1 MTIACTFR
9 PLRLMLVTATA
20 LSSLALHAQDAPAPN
35 PAAVVAP
42 VAELEQQ
49 FRDPPASARP
59 RVWWH
64 WMNGNVTKD
73 GIAKDFA
80 WMKRVGIGGVQNF
93 DANLATPQVVDKRLV
108 YMTPEWKDAFRF
120 AVAEAERQG
129 LEFAIAS
136 SPGWSETGGPWVKPE
151 DAMKKL
157 VWSETIVKGGKRF
170 AGTLAPPPSVTGV
183 FQSLAGSGSLADLM
197 AGPHKKA
204 SPVAGGDV
212 RVIAWPEVA
221 AADPVPS
228 ITGADGKPV
237 DAALLLDSDLSTGT
251 SVMLN
256 SAQSPFVTLDYPQP
270 RKVQSARLFIGHA
283 WMMWIGALVT
293 PHLEVSRDGK
303 TWQKVADLP
312 VTNVPTTVSF
322 APVTAQHFRVVIG
335 RPDTS
340 NFTALFSK
348 PAPGVDPASV
358 PYGDIS
364 RLGRLPFQIGELRL
378 FDTPRI
384 DQAEVKA
391 GFQIAPDYYALSAS
405 VPEAKGIDPAKVI
418 DLTNRL
424 KPDGSLD
431 WTPPKGS
438 WRVVRFGW
446 SLVGTT
452 NHPATEEAT
461 GLEVDKFD
469 GAAVR
474 RYLNHYL
481 GMYRD
486 AAGADMVG
494 KRGVSAILTD
504 SIEVG
509 ASNWTP
515 RMIEQFK
522 RLRGYD
528 PVPWM
533 PALTG
538 AVVRSRAESDRFLF
552 DYRRTLADLL
562 ASEHYGTV
570 AQVARENGM
579 IVYGEALENGRP
591 SLGDDMAMRRHAT
604 IPMAAMWTH
613 TREEGPQLNYLVD
626 VRGAASVAHIYGQ
639 NLVATEALTSS
650 MAYWGH
656 GPAFLKRVI
665 DLAFVNGLNRPV
677 IHTSVHQPVDD
688 KVPGLSLGMFGQ
700 YFNRHEAW
708 AELAG
713 PWVDYLSRT
722 SLMLQQGRNV
732 ADVAYFFGEEA
743 PLTQLFKQQ
752 RVPDAPRLHA
762 YDFLNADALTGALA
776 NDGADLVTPGGARYK
791 AIALGGTSRRM
802 SLPVLRK
809 LVSLVE
815 GGATVIGMKPEAD
828 PGLGGDAGEY
838 ASLLGK
844 LWPEGA
850 AALGGIGFGK
860 GRVIASNDSD
870 AALAAIGVAPQFR
883 FTANQADAAI
893 PFVHRRLVDGDSF
906 FLVNQ
911 KDRSETIEAH
921 FRVTGKAPELWH
933 AETGTSEPLSYRIE
947 NGETVVP
954 LTLRG
959 DESVHVVFRKPAVAD
974 ALAIKK
980 LEPVEKARLD
990 GPWTVAFQPGR
1001 GAPASIT
1008 LPALAPLDQH
1018 ADAGVKFFSG
1028 VATYS
1033 RSFQTPRGWKA
1044 GQQLWLDLGE
1054 AGEVAE
1060 VRINGKPA
1068 GSAWRAP
1075 YRMDIAALA
1084 RPGRNSLEVRVANL
1098 WVNRLVGDRQP
1109 GAQKVTWTA
1118 QPVTYLPD
1126 APLRKSGLI
1135 GPVTLQGQADN

>member
-1 MTIACTFR
+1 MATTDALR
-9 PLRLMLVTATA
+9 PLRLALVTATA
-20 LSSLALHAQDAPAPN
+20 LSSIALHAQDAPAPN
-35 PAAVVAP
+35 PAAAVAP
-42 VAELEQQ
+42 AAELEQQ

-120 AVAEAERQG
+120 AVAEADRQG

-157 VWSETIVKGGKRF
+157 VWSETTVKGGKRF
-170 AGTLAPPPSVTGV
+170 AGTLTPPPRVTGA
-183 FQSLAGSGSLADLM
+183 FQSTAGSGSLTDRM
-197 AGPHKKA
+197 GGHKKA
-204 SPVAGGDV
+204 APQAAADV
-212 RVIAWPEVA
+212 RVLAWPDTVGN
-221 AADPVPS
+221 DPLPTA
-228 ITGADGKPV
+228 TGPDGTPI
-237 DAALLLDSDLSTGT
+237 DAALLADGNIESGPIVSLAAKDAPTVALSY
-251 SVMLN
+251 
-256 SAQSPFVTLDYPQP
+256 AKP
-270 RKVQSARLFIGHA
+270 RTIQSAYLIVPRA
-283 WMMWIGALVT
+283 WMMWTGAVIA
-293 PHLEVSRDGK
+293 PRLEASENGTDWRHVS
-303 TWQKVADLP
+303 DLP
-312 VTNVPTTVSF
+312 LSNVPTTASF
-322 APVTAQHFRVVIG
+322 APITARHFRVVFAKPAG
-335 RPDTS
+335 
-340 NFTALFSK
+340 NGFAALFSK

-358 PYGDIS
+358 PYGDMS
-364 RLGRLPFQIGELRL
+364 GLGQLPFQIGELRL
-378 FDTPRI
+378 FDAPRI

-391 GFQIAPDYYALSAS
+391 GFQIAPDYYALSAG

-431 WTPPKGS
+431 WTPPKGT

-474 RYLNHYL
+474 RYLEHYL

-515 RMIEQFK
+515 RMIEQFT

-533 PALTG
+533 PTLTG
-538 AVVRSRAESDRFLF
+538 AVVGSRAQSDRFLF

-613 TREEGPQLNYLVD
+613 TREEGPQLNYLAD

-639 NLVATEALTSS
+639 NLVATEALTSG
-650 MAYWGH
+650 MAYWDH

-708 AELAG
+708 AELAR

-743 PLTQLFKQQ
+743 PLTQLYKQQ
-752 RVPDAPRLHA
+752 RVPDAPKLHA
-762 YDFLNADALTGALA
+762 YDFLNTDALTGALA

-809 LVSLVE
+809 LASLVE

-838 ASLLGK
+838 AALLGK

-850 AALGGIGFGK
+850 TAPGGIPIGK

-883 FTANQADAAI
+883 FTGSEADAAI
-893 PFVHRRLVDGDSF
+893 PFVHRRLADGDSF

-933 AETGTSEPLSYRIE
+933 AETGTSEPLSYRIA

-1018 ADAGVKFFSG
+1018 ADAGVKYFSG

-1033 RSFQTPRGWKA
+1033 RSFQAPRGWKA
-1044 GQQLWLDLGE
+1044 GQPLWLDLGE
-1054 AGEVAE
+1054 AREVAE

-1068 GSAWRAP
+1068 GFAWRAP
-1075 YRMDIAALA
+1075 YRVDIAALA

-1135 GPVTLQGQADN
+1135 GPVTLQGQAGD